1 MTEPPPR
8 VNFSANANQ
17 WEIFDAYAEDFEQN
31 VSYFI
36 SFLIDKVT

>member
-31 VSYFI
+31 VF
-36 SFLIDKVT
+36 FLIQIIMYM

>member
-31 VSYFI
+31 VIILVLFV
-36 SFLIDKVT
+36 LLN